1 MSVPLVTQG
10 DIEELQ
16 LEYPTLD
23 FAHAE
28 RQAVL
33 SACGTVDVQAAPG
46 SGKTTLLAAKLSI
59 LARRWMYEKRGICVL
74 SHTNVARDE
83 IETRL
88 RESRYGSR
96 LFTHPH
102 FIGTIQSFIH
112 TFISLP
118 LLRSWGVRVRV
129 IDDDEHAR
137 ISQRRVEASWML
149 RQLAKAKPHDYA
161 PALVTLRYEGPS
173 LELSCA
179 KGKLPGSS
187 AKSYSDIR
195 DLKAGLLVDGI
206 FRYDDMFAFAQHT
219 LGNFPALGDALR
231 HRFPIVFI
239 DEMQDTSDA
248 QIELLRHAMGSD
260 CIYQRFGDVNQ
271 RILRAGDEIAA
282 AFPTGA
288 PLPISTSKRFG
299 APIASVANS
308 LRIFGPEIVG
318 DATVSDIPVSL
329 FTFTDESV
337 KNVIPVF
344 LDSVRQLVP
353 ASEIAKHGV
362 KAVCARKEPAA
373 AKGCGRFL
381 GDYTAAGANRPQS
394 TSERL
399 TNLHSALQA
408 ASIARIESRNL
419 ANAVNRTR
427 TAMLSLLQDL
437 KWPAV
442 DGVKSWRQLTIA
454 GDEHVVQKANS
465 ICERLLRAPV
475 SCETASAWEAVL
487 HFLAVEL
494 TALIERPV
502 DVAELFSHAVVG
514 FTGPVVSTASTSSG
528 APAGDIDVATIASVK
543 GETHAAT
550 LVLQSFFNKRYDIPD
565 VLPFLCGTESSL
577 DVKDGKMLRSLHNLF
592 VAATRPR
599 HYLAFAI
606 HSSHLPGDNR
616 NQLVDRGW
624 SIIDV
629 T

>member
-1 MSVPLVTQG
+1 MSVPSVAQA

-23 FAHAE
+23 FAHPE
-28 RQAVL
+28 RRAVL

-46 SGKTTLLAAKLSI
+46 SGKTTLLAAKLAI
-59 LARRWMYEKRGICVL
+59 LARMWPYEKRGICVL

-83 IETRL
+83 IEARL
-88 RESRYGSR
+88 QESRYGSR

-112 TFISLP
+112 AFMSLP
-118 LLRSWGVRVRV
+118 LLRSSGIRVRV

-137 ISQRRVEASWML
+137 ISHRRVETNWML
-149 RQLAKAKPHDYA
+149 RALAKAKPYDYG
-161 PALVTLRYEGPS
+161 PALLTLRYEGPS

-187 AKSYSDIR
+187 AKSYSHIEN
-195 DLKAGLLVDGI
+195 LKAGLLEDGI
-206 FRYDDMFAFAQHT
+206 FRYDDMFAFAQNA
-219 LGNFPALGDALR
+219 LANFPALGEALR
-231 HRFPIVFI
+231 HRFPMVFI

-248 QIELLRHAMGSD
+248 QVELLQSAMGSD

-271 RILRAGDEIAA
+271 RILRAGDETAA
-282 AFPTGA
+282 AFPTGS

-308 LRIFGPEIVG
+308 LRVFGPEIVG
-318 DATVSDIPVSL
+318 DNPESNIPISL

-337 KNVIPVF
+337 KKVIPTF
-344 LDSVRQLVP
+344 LDSARQLVP
-353 ASEIAKHGV
+353 AGEIAKYGV
-362 KAVCARKEPAA
+362 KAVCARKEPVT

-381 GDYTAAGANRPQS
+381 GDYVAAGAYR
-394 TSERL
+394 TTFTLERL
-399 TNLHSALQA
+399 TNLHSALQV
-408 ASIARIESRNL
+408 ASVARSESRNL
-419 ANAVNRTR
+419 ANAVNRMR
-427 TAMLSLLQDL
+427 TAILSLLQDL
-437 KWPAV
+437 EWPAV
-442 DGVKSWRQLTIA
+442 DGVKSWRQLAID
-454 GDEHVVQKANS
+454 GDARVVRKANS
-465 ICERLLRAPV
+465 ICEMLVRAPV
-475 SCETASAWEAVL
+475 SCDTASALEAVL
-487 HFLAVEL
+487 HSLAVEL

-502 DVAELFSHAVVG
+502 DAAELLSHAVAG
-514 FTGPVVSTASTSSG
+514 FPGPVVPAASTSSG
-528 APAGDIDVATIASVK
+528 PPADDIEVATIASAK
-543 GETHAAT
+543 GETHSAT

-577 DVKDGKMLRSLHNLF
+577 GVKDAQILKSLHNLF

-606 HSSHLPGDNR
+606 QSSRLPDDKR
-616 NQLVDRGW
+616 SQLADRGW